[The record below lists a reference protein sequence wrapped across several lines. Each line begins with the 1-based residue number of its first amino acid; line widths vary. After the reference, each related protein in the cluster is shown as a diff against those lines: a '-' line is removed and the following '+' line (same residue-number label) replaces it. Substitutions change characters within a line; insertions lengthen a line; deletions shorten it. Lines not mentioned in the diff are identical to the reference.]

1 MTAQSPLSLP
11 GFTPLLEGFRA
22 DEFRVLTE
30 TLLAIP
36 VEHDPAWL
44 TQAPFRLNAPEA
56 RPEPLLPA
64 LPPRWYP
71 RPAREVVDAA
81 RAGLAPPPRP
91 PIFEGRS
98 VELEHLLRPLLS
110 GHPMQVRGER
120 GIGKTTLLAIVANH
134 ERTRQRF
141 RRIWWLDRPDC
152 LDQTLALALNL
163 PHLLSESDPDERR
176 ALLAAQLDDHTLLI
190 VDNLRAGDPLID
202 ALPRL
207 TEHVLLAVETEAQ
220 PPEIAAPPEEDPAGV
235 ISLRALSEAPAI
247 EALAQ
252 HADIRDTRRLR
263 GELGRLTNALA
274 RHPFALTIAGRL
286 ISRDGLTLG
295 ELEDALGDMP
305 APPLDLDDDAAPEE
319 IAAEALAAY
328 HARIT
333 RPVAVSI
340 DALPGDYRTLL
351 AALSLFPPDGAP
363 FEALHAVGG
372 LASPLATRR
381 GLLMLSDY
389 GLIGLDHRDPW
400 RATLPSLVGD
410 CAQTLAPGSFCDEG
424 RGRLVDWAQQF
435 AAEHAAASPT
445 LYRAQSTLCHALDLA
460 DAETERTRYRRLLGA
475 LRPYLREYA
484 PDRLPP
490 DAAQREPEL
499 TGERAESA
507 RLTRQG
513 LAQTDAGEW
522 EAAEQALTQ
531 ALALRREHD
540 SPHAIAETLVAL
552 ARLYD
557 AEGDYSRAAEHLIEA
572 AEMVFSLGAEPSLS
586 VIRRGLAQVY
596 RHLGRN
602 ADALAVL
609 DDAPDARLERAAILR
624 AEGHYD
630 QAAREI
636 TLAPDA
642 PPQMRAEILLL
653 AGRPHDALDAIAGQ
667 DDPASALLR
676 AQVHH
681 VEGHVEQ
688 AIESYRLARDAAG
701 DDPLAQAR
709 TLRGLGAA
717 LALAGRTADAQA
729 ALDEALAL
737 QRAASPPEPAQL
749 ARTLKLLAAVRL
761 AQGDSAAA
769 AEAAREALDLLE
781 RAQSPGDAA
790 DAYGTLGRALWQLE
804 DYAGALEAFEGEVE
818 HAQALTVRDDMRIGI
833 ALHHVAQ
840 AYFRT
845 GSPDRAV
852 ANYRRALTHLNP
864 TADPHAYFVT
874 QLALHEALIAAERL
888 PAALDVAQEMVEH
901 SARQPDFPLRPYGY
915 AQALRARTQI
925 AMERPIRA
933 GQSLS
938 EWTQTL
944 TARMSEAASDPDP
957 ALRALAFGLAA
968 RSLLAD
974 GRPTLA
980 LEVAQVEADLT
991 AQHFAATPAAWAAI
1005 RDLGEAYAALGQ
1017 HEEAILTLE
1026 PLLAPELTAAPATH
1040 ALAHRLTGEAY
1051 RAINDPESALRHL
1064 EAALVHEPDG
1074 HQRGLITETIGAL
1087 HLDQGHPAEA
1097 VASLRAS
1104 AALLDR
1110 EAHPDVAARVL
1121 TRLAQTLGGLNR
1133 YAEAIGEY
1141 EEALVVLREVEDAS
1155 PAHTAEVLL
1164 ALGQTH
1170 EAQGQLAEAARA
1182 YRRALN
1188 ILERADAPR
1197 LARDILHQLARVTAA
1212 QGDPSAVQ
1220 LYEQTRDETA
1230 QWGEPRELGIVLC
1243 ELADVHRDAGRL
1255 PLALQ
1260 NYQAALEQQPAATT
1274 PRERVN
1280 TLRNLGRAYRLAE
1293 RYDEARQTWSEALD
1307 LSRRLPDHSPL
1318 ELALTYHAIAEAHRS
1333 QEQWDQAEKTYREA
1347 LQHHEPRTV
1356 EAAATWRALGQTLY
1370 GAGRPADAI
1379 EPLRRA
1385 LEIEKA
1391 QPKQANARLVQTLQ
1405 VLADAYY
1412 AAGDLKSALAHHH
1425 EALVYMDRA
1434 LQPAA
1439 YADTLRLLGR
1449 LYREN
1454 SQYRQAHTALDE
1466 ALAIE
1471 NSLTPRSDE
1480 RVSLTLQAIADTYRA
1495 ENDLEKAAEYY
1506 QKVTVYANLARPA
1519 SQYLKE
1525 TLDELDRRRATLQA
1539 AQQSLALLDRSDSA
1553 DLKDLTFIYALI
1565 ARAHA
1570 GLKQPDKS
1578 VEAIYELLDVLEA
1591 RQADLRR
1598 DDSEPDYRA
1607 LAWLATAARAQDE
1620 DDLPSARLACRT
1632 ALESVQNANLR
1643 WVIEQVQLSL
1653 A

>member
-1 MTAQSPLSLP
+1 MTAQFPLSLT

-22 DEFRVLTE
+22 DEFLALTE
-30 TLLAIP
+30 ALLAIP

-44 TQAPFRLNAPEA
+44 TEAPFRLKAPEP
-56 RPEPLLPA
+56 RPEPPLPA

-71 RPAREVVDAA
+71 RPAREVIDAA

-91 PIFEGRS
+91 PIFEGRNA
-98 VELEHLLRPLLS
+98 ELERLLRPLLS

-120 GIGKTTLLAIVANH
+120 GIGKTTFLAFVANH

-141 RRIWWLDRPDC
+141 RRIWWIDRPDR

-163 PHLLSESDPDERR
+163 PHLLSETDPAARR
-176 ALLAAQLDDHTLLI
+176 SALAGQLDDHTLLI
-190 VDNLRAGDPLID
+190 IDQLRDGDPLID

-207 TEHVLLAVETEAQ
+207 TDHVLLAVETDAEA
-220 PPEIAAPPEEDPAGV
+220 PNPAEPPEEDPAGV
-235 ISLRALSEAPAI
+235 VTLRALPESAAI

-252 HADIRDTRRLR
+252 HAGIHDTRRIR
-263 GELGRLTNALA
+263 GELGRLSGALS
-274 RHPFALTIAGRL
+274 RHPFALAVAGRL
-286 ISRDGLTLG
+286 ISRDGLSLVELEDTLG
-295 ELEDALGDMP
+295 EMP
-305 APPLDLDDDAAPEE
+305 APPVIEDDRSPEE
-319 IAAEALAAY
+319 LAAEALAAY
-328 HARIT
+328 QASIS
-333 RPVAVSI
+333 RPLAVSV
-340 DALPGDYRTLL
+340 DALPGDYRALL
-351 AALSLFPPDGAP
+351 AALSLFPADGAP
-363 FEALHAVGG
+363 FEALHAVAG
-372 LASPLATRR
+372 LESPLATRR
-381 GLLMLSDY
+381 GLLMLSEY
-389 GLIGLDHRDPW
+389 GLIKLDHREPW
-400 RATLPSLVGD
+400 RAALPPLVED
-410 CAQTLAPGSFCDEG
+410 CAQSLAQESFIQAG
-424 RGRLVDWAQQF
+424 RDRLVAWAQVF
-435 AAEHAAASPT
+435 ASTHAADPVA
-445 LYRAQSTLCHALDLA
+445 LYRAEAALCHALDLA
-460 DAETERTRYRRLLGA
+460 EGESEPKRLRRLLNT

-490 DAAQREPEL
+490 GDAQREPEL
-499 TGERAESA
+499 TGVRAESA
-507 RLTRQG
+507 RLTQQG

-522 EAAEQALTQ
+522 ELAEESLTR

-552 ARLYD
+552 ARLRD
-557 AEGDYSRAAEHLIEA
+557 AAGNYPQAAEHLIEA

-586 VIRRGLAQVY
+586 VIRRGLARVY
-596 RHLGRN
+596 RHLGRH

-609 DDAPDARLERAAILR
+609 DDAPEAHSERAAILR
-624 AEGHYD
+624 AQGQYD
-630 QAAREI
+630 EAAREI
-636 TLAPDA
+636 MLAPDA
-642 PPQMRAEILLL
+642 PPEARAEILLL
-653 AGRPHDALDAIAGQ
+653 AGRGQDALDAIAGQ
-667 DDPASALLR
+667 NDPASALLR

-681 VEGHVEQ
+681 VQGNIAQ
-688 AIESYRLARDAAG
+688 AIESYHLALEAAK
-701 DDPLAQAR
+701 DDRAAR
-709 TLRGLGAA
+709 AKTLRGLGAA
-717 LALAGRTADAQA
+717 LALDGRVEEAQI
-729 ALDEALAL
+729 ALEEALAL
-737 QRAASPPEPAQL
+737 QRDDSPPDPERM

-761 AQGDSAAA
+761 LRGDAASA
-769 AEAAREALDLLE
+769 AEAAREALDRLQP
-781 RAQSPGDAA
+781 AQSPGDAA
-790 DAYGTLGRALWQLE
+790 DAYGTLGRALWELE

-818 HAQALTVRDDMRIGI
+818 HAQAMPFRDEMRVGL

-840 AYFRT
+840 AYFQT

-852 ANYRRALTHLNP
+852 ANFRRALTHINP
-864 TADPHAYFVT
+864 TTHPRAYFVT
-874 QLALHEALIAAERL
+874 LLALHRALIAAERL
-888 PAALDVAQEMVEH
+888 PAALEVAQEMVDH
-901 SARQPDFPLRPYGY
+901 ASHQTGFPLRPYGY

-933 GQSLS
+933 RQSLD
-938 EWTQTL
+938 EWMQTL
-944 TARMSEAASDPDP
+944 AARMSEATVDPDP
-957 ALRALAFGLAA
+957 ALQTLAMGLAA

-974 GRPTLA
+974 GRPSIA
-980 LEVAQVEADLT
+980 LEIAQAEVAVAG
-991 AQHFAATPAAWAAI
+991 QHYAGTPPAWAAI
-1005 RDLGEAYAALGQ
+1005 RDLGEAYAALGR

-1026 PLLAPELTAAPATH
+1026 PLLAPELAVAPATH

-1051 RAINDPESALRHL
+1051 RAIGEPDNALRHL
-1064 EAALVHEPDG
+1064 ETALIHEPDP
-1074 HQRGLITETIGAL
+1074 HQRGLIHETIAAL
-1087 HLDQGHPAEA
+1087 HLDQGRPAEA
-1097 VASLRAS
+1097 VVSFRAS
-1104 AALLDR
+1104 VALLDR
-1110 EAHPDVAARVL
+1110 EAHPDAVARVL
-1121 TRLAQTLGGLNR
+1121 TALAQTLGGLNR

-1141 EEALVVLREVEDAS
+1141 EEALVVLRDVEDAS
-1155 PAHTAEVLL
+1155 PAHTANVLL

-1197 LARDILHQLARVTAA
+1197 LARDILHQLARVSAA
-1212 QGDPSAVQ
+1212 MGDGSAVQ

-1230 QWGEPRELGIVLC
+1230 QWGDPRELGIVLC

-1260 NYQAALEQQPAATT
+1260 NYQAALEQQPAEVF

-1293 RYDEARQTWSEALD
+1293 RYEDARATWSEALN

-1318 ELALTYHAIAEAHRS
+1318 EMALTYHAIAEAHRS
-1333 QEQWDQAEKTYREA
+1333 QEQWEQAEKTYREA
-1347 LQHHEPRTV
+1347 LQHHSPRTV

-1370 GAGRPADAI
+1370 DAGRASEAI

-1405 VLADAYY
+1405 ALADAYQ
-1412 AAGDLKSALAHHH
+1412 ATGDLKSAIAHHH

-1434 LQPAA
+1434 LQPVA

-1449 LYREN
+1449 LYCEN
-1454 SQYRQAHTALDE
+1454 GQHRQAHTALDE

-1471 NSLTPRSDE
+1471 NGLSPRSDE
-1480 RVSLTLQAIADTYRA
+1480 RISRTLEAIADTYRA

-1506 QKVTVYANLARPA
+1506 QKVTVYANLARSA
-1519 SQYLKE
+1519 SQNLKE
-1525 TLDELDRRRATLQA
+1525 TLDELSRRRATLQA

-1553 DLKDLTFIYALI
+1553 SVKDLTFIYALI
-1565 ARAHA
+1565 ARSHA

-1598 DDSEPDYRA
+1598 DDEDPDHRA
-1607 LAWLATAARAQDE
+1607 LAWLAEAARAQDE
-1620 DDLPSARLACRT
+1620 DDLPAARLACRS
-1632 ALESVQNANLR
+1632 ALEAVQNANLR

-1653 A
+1653 S

>member
-1 MTAQSPLSLP
+1 MTEQSPPSLP
-11 GFTPLLEGFRA
+11 GFTPLLDGFRA

-30 TLLAIP
+30 ALLAITP
-36 VEHDPAWL
+36 EHDAAWL
-44 TQAPFRLNAPEA
+44 TQAAFRLTAPEP
-56 RPEPLLPA
+56 RPEPLLPP

-71 RPAREVVDAA
+71 RPAREVIDAA
-81 RAGLAPPPRP
+81 RAGLVPPPRP
-91 PIFEGRS
+91 PVFEGRS

-120 GIGKTTLLAIVANH
+120 GIGKTTFMATVASH

-141 RRIWWLDRPDC
+141 RRIWWLDQPER

-163 PHLLSESDPDERR
+163 PHLLGEANVEERR
-176 ALLAAQLDDHTLLI
+176 AMLSAQLDDHTLLI
-190 VDNLRAGDPLID
+190 ADNLRPDDPLID
-202 ALPRL
+202 LLPRL
-207 TEHVLLAVETEAQ
+207 TDHVLLAVETDPEA
-220 PPEIAAPPEEDPAGV
+220 PEVAEPPEEDPPGV
-235 ISLRALSEAPAI
+235 ITLRALDETPAI

-252 HADIRDTRRLR
+252 HADIRDTRRIR
-263 GELGRLTNALA
+263 GELGRLSTALA
-274 RHPFALTIAGRL
+274 RHPFALMIAGRL
-286 ISRDGLTLG
+286 ISRDGLALE
-295 ELEDALGDMP
+295 ELEDLLGEMP
-305 APPLDLDDDAAPEE
+305 AAPLEIGEEQAPEE
-319 IAAEALAAY
+319 FAAQALAAY
-328 HARIT
+328 QARIT
-333 RPVAVSI
+333 RPLAVSI
-340 DALPGDYRTLL
+340 DALPGDYRALL

-363 FEALHAVGG
+363 FDGLHAVAG
-372 LASPLATRR
+372 LDSPLATRR
-381 GLLMLSDY
+381 GLLMLSEY
-389 GLIGLDHRDPW
+389 GLIQIDHRDPW
-400 RATLPSLVGD
+400 RATLAPLAAE
-410 CAQTLAPGSFCDEG
+410 CARTLMPDQVYEAGQ
-424 RGRLVDWAQQF
+424 RRLVDWAQGF
-435 AAEHAAASPT
+435 ARAHAAESPALFHAESA
-445 LYRAQSTLCHALDLA
+445 LCHALSLA
-460 DAETERTRYRRLLGA
+460 EANDEPTPARRLLNA

-484 PDRLPP
+484 PNRLPP
-490 DAAQREPEL
+490 DVAHRQPEL

-507 RLTRQG
+507 RLTDQG
-513 LAQTDAGEW
+513 LAQTDAGQW
-522 EAAEQALTQ
+522 ETADQALTR
-531 ALALRREHD
+531 ALDLRREHD

-552 ARLYD
+552 ARLRD
-557 AEGDYSRAAEHLIEA
+557 AEGKHPEAAEHLIEA
-572 AEMVFSLGAEPSLS
+572 AEMVFNLGAEPSLS

-596 RHLGRN
+596 RHLGRY

-609 DDAPDARLERAAILR
+609 DDTPDAHEERAAVLR

-630 QAAREI
+630 EAAREI

-642 PPQMRAEILLL
+642 PPEARAEILLL
-653 AGRPHDALDAIAGQ
+653 AGRAQDALDAIAGQ

-676 AQVHH
+676 AQVNH
-681 VEGHVEQ
+681 VEGNAEQ
-688 AIESYRLARDAAG
+688 AIETYRLALDTAG
-701 DDPLAQAR
+701 DDPAAR
-709 TLRGLGAA
+709 AKTLRGLGAA
-717 LALAGRTADAQA
+717 LALAGRSEEAQTA
-729 ALDEALAL
+729 LEEALEL
-737 QRAASPPEPAQL
+737 QRAESPPEPTLL
-749 ARTLKLLAAVRL
+749 ARTLKLLAAIRL
-761 AQGDSAAA
+761 AHWDSAGA

-790 DAYGTLGRALWQLE
+790 DAYRTLGRALWARE

-818 HAQALTVRDDMRIGI
+818 HAQALTVRDDKRIGL

-840 AYFRT
+840 AYYHT

-852 ANYRRALTHLNP
+852 ANYRRALTHLSP
-864 TADPHAYFVT
+864 TADPHAFYIT
-874 QLALHEALIAAERL
+874 QLALHLALIAAERL

-901 SARQPDFPLRPYGY
+901 SARQPDFPLQPYGY
-915 AQALRARTQI
+915 AQALRARTQLV
-925 AMERPIRA
+925 MERPIRA
-933 GQSLS
+933 NQSLD

-944 TARMSEAASDPDP
+944 AARMSEAVVDPNP
-957 ALRALAFGLAA
+957 ALRALAIGLAA

-974 GRPTLA
+974 NRPTLA
-980 LEVAQVEADLT
+980 LEVAQIAADLT
-991 AQHFAATPAAWAAI
+991 AQHFPETLAAWAAI

-1026 PLLAPELTAAPATH
+1026 PLLAPELEAHPATH

-1051 RAINDPESALRHL
+1051 RAINDPDSALRHL
-1064 EAALVHEPDG
+1064 DLALIHEPDE
-1074 HQRGLITETIGAL
+1074 HQRGLIHETIAAL
-1087 HLDQGHPAEA
+1087 HLDQGRPSEA
-1097 VASLRAS
+1097 VTSLRAS
-1104 AALLDR
+1104 VALLDR
-1110 EAHPDVAARVL
+1110 ATHPDATARML
-1121 TRLAQTLGGLNR
+1121 TTLARTLGGLNR

-1155 PAHTAEVLL
+1155 PTHTADVLL

-1197 LARDILHQLARVTAA
+1197 LARDILHQLARVSAA
-1212 QGDPSAVQ
+1212 QGDGSAVQ

-1243 ELADVHRDAGRL
+1243 ELADVHRDAARL

-1260 NYQAALEQQPAATT
+1260 NYQAALEQQPADSF

-1280 TLRNLGRAYRLAE
+1280 TLRNMGRAYRLAE
-1293 RYDEARQTWSEALD
+1293 RYEEARQTWTEALD

-1318 ELALTYHAIAEAHRS
+1318 EMALTYHAIAEAHRS

-1347 LQHHEPRTV
+1347 LQHHEPRTIA
-1356 EAAATWRALGQTLY
+1356 AAATWRALGQTLH

-1391 QPKQANARLVQTLQ
+1391 QPQQANARLVQTLQ
-1405 VLADAYY
+1405 ALANAYQ
-1412 AAGDLKSALAHHH
+1412 ASGDLKSALAHHH

-1434 LQPAA
+1434 LQPIA

-1449 LYREN
+1449 LYCEN
-1454 SQYRQAHTALDE
+1454 NQYRQAHTALDE

-1480 RVSLTLQAIADTYRA
+1480 RISLTLQAIADTYRA
-1495 ENDLEKAAEYY
+1495 ENDLEKAAEFY

-1519 SQYLKE
+1519 SQNLKE
-1525 TLDELDRRRATLQA
+1525 TLDELSRRRATLQA
-1539 AQQSLALLDRSDSA
+1539 AQQSLALLDRSDTA

-1565 ARAHA
+1565 ARSHA

-1578 VEAIYELLDVLEA
+1578 VEAIYELLDVLDA

-1598 DDSEPDYRA
+1598 DDPEPDYRA
-1607 LAWLATAARAQDE
+1607 LAWLAAAARAQDE

-1632 ALESVQNANLR
+1632 ALESVQNANLQ